1 MYKNRID
8 TLLKTEAN
16 DAFFITSPEN
26 LYYFS
31 GFTGGEGALFIDKD
45 TRKLFTDSRY
55 TVQAEEESP
64 DFEIIDVASTSLS
77 AFLQTVGAKS
87 IGFED
92 ESMTVSFMLSLKKAV
107 PTLSLMPASRH
118 IKSIRIVKDE
128 AELSLIAKAAKL
140 SDDAFS
146 YILPKIAPGKTE
158 KEIALDLEFFM
169 RRNGADGVS
178 FEIVA
183 VSGYRSAMPH
193 GVATEKVIENN
204 EFFTLDFGCKYK
216 GYCSDMTRTV
226 VVGKASDKQK
236 EIYETV
242 LSAQLA
248 ALDEIRA
255 GRACKD
261 IDAVARNI
269 IKDAGYGDCFGHG
282 LGHSVGLEIHE
293 KPSLS
298 PRSEDILMPNVT
310 MTVEPGIYVKDFG
323 GVRIEDLVVV
333 TENGYRN
340 LVTAPKELIE
350 IGK

>member
-1 MYKNRID
+1 MYQNRIQQ
-8 TLLKTEAN
+8 LLKTEIN
-16 DAFFITSPEN
+16 DAFLITSPEN

-31 GFTGGEGALFIDKD
+31 GFTGGEGALFIDGD
-45 TRKLFTDSRY
+45 TKKLFTDSRY

-64 DFEIIDVASTSLS
+64 DFEIIDIAQTPLS
-77 AFLQTVGAKS
+77 SFLQTVGAKS

-92 ESMTVSFMLSLKKAV
+92 DYMTVSTMLAVKKAV

-118 IKSIRIVKDE
+118 IESIRIVKDQ
-128 AELSLIAKAAKL
+128 AELSLIAKAAKIA
-140 SDDAFS
+140 DDAFS
-146 YILPKIAPGKTE
+146 YILPNISPGKTE
-158 KEIALDLEFFM
+158 KEIALELEFFM
-169 RRNGADGVS
+169 RKNGADGVS
-178 FEIVA
+178 FETVA
-183 VSGYRSAMPH
+183 ASGYRSAMPH
-193 GVATEKVIENN
+193 GVATEKEIQNG
-204 EFFTLDFGCKYK
+204 EFLTLDFGCKYK

-236 EIYETV
+236 KIYETV

-255 GRACKD
+255 GRACRD
-261 IDAVARNI
+261 IDAIARNI

-282 LGHSVGLEIHE
+282 LGHSVGLKIHE

-310 MTVEPGIYVKDFG
+310 MTVEPGIYIKDFG
-323 GVRIEDLVVV
+323 GVRIEDLVIV
-333 TENGYRN
+333 TENGYQN
-340 LVTAPKELIE
+340 LAGAPKELIE

>member
-1 MYKNRID
+1 MYKNRIHA
-8 TLLKTEAN
+8 LLKTELN

-31 GFTGGEGALFIDKD
+31 GFTGGEGALFIDGD

-55 TVQAEEESP
+55 TVQAKEESP
-64 DFEIIDVASTSLS
+64 DFEIIDVANTSLS
-77 AFLQTVGAKS
+77 AFLQTVGEKS

-92 ESMTVSFMLSLKKAV
+92 ESMTVSFMLALKKAV
-107 PTLSLMPASRH
+107 PALSLLPASRH
-118 IKSIRIVKDE
+118 IEGIRMVKDA
-128 AELSLIAKAAKL
+128 AELAMIAKAAKIA
-140 SDDAFS
+140 DDAFS

-183 VSGYRSAMPH
+183 ASGYRSAMPH
-193 GVATEKVIENN
+193 GVATEKVIGTN

-226 VVGKASDKQK
+226 VVGKASEKQK

-248 ALDEIRA
+248 ALKEIRA

-282 LGHSVGLEIHE
+282 LGHSVGLAIHE

-298 PRSEDILMPNVT
+298 PRSEDILMPNIT

-333 TENGYRN
+333 TENGYQN
-340 LVTAPKELIE
+340 LAGAPKELIE
-350 IGK
+350 I